1 MIDARTKSADDTRE
15 LGAAVAALATPSD
28 VVLLA
33 GDLGA
38 GKTTFAQGFARGL
51 EVAQRVTSPTFVL
64 MQQYRGRLPLLHVD
78 VYRLD
83 RVQEVI
89 DLGLPEL
96 LVLDDGAV
104 ALIEWG
110 DVVAPALT
118 PDFLELRF
126 EYGTT
131 DDERD
136 VRLRLV
142 GPRWA
147 PRRSAL
153 QQAVERWAVA

>member
-1 MIDARTKSADDTRE
+1 MIAARTKSAEDTRE
-15 LGAAVAALATPSD
+15 LGVAVAGLATPSD

-51 EVAQRVTSPTFVL
+51 EIEQRVTSPTFVL
-64 MQQYRGRLPLLHVD
+64 MQQYRGRLPLVHVD

-83 RVQEVI
+83 RVQEVV
-89 DLGLPEL
+89 DLGLFEL
-96 LVLDDGAV
+96 LDDGAV
-104 ALIEWG
+104 ALVEWG
-110 DVVAPALT
+110 DVVASALM
-118 PDFLELRF
+118 PDFLEIRF
-126 EYGTT
+126 EYGVT

-136 VRLRLV
+136 VVLRLV

-147 PRRSAL
+147 PRRAAL
-153 QQAVERWAVA
+153 QQAVERWSVA